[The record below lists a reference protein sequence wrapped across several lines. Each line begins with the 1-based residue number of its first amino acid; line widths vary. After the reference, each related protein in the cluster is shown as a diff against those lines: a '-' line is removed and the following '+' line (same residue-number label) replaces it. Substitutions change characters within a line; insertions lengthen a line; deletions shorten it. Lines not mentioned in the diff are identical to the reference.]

1 MPIDIPTAIAAVN
14 GGIEL
19 AKGLATTSAE
29 LDKAELKLQI
39 VGLVDQLVTAK
50 DSLVDS
56 TVPDSFQNTNSIN
69 GFRGLFGLNRA
80 II

>member
-1 MPIDIPTAIAAVN
+1 MPKDNSDIHE
-14 GGIEL
+14 EL
-19 AKGLATTSAE
+19 ENSAFDE
-29 LDKAELKLQI
+29 KEANVFDLYAE
-39 VGLVDQLVTAK
+39 D
-50 DSLVDS
+50 

>member
-1 MPIDIPTAIAAVN
+1 MKNVIVQIFIPSSFYT
-14 GGIEL
+14 IERIESNL
-19 AKGLATTSAE
+19 TKVE
-29 LDKAELKLQI
+29 V
-39 VGLVDQLVTAK
+39 VG
-50 DSLVDS
+50 